1 MKQLIDLW
9 DEELQM
15 YTLDKDDLYYFY
27 DELITIHNEK
37 FIKYGEVW
45 DFSIFDECVI
55 FQHMETEDDSYVDIN
70 RMNVENILRTLNENS
85 RVEIFKNGMVV
96 SCYDG
101 KNSID
106 ECYNNCNVIS
116 MEIFGS
122 SLIINI

>member
-1 MKQLIDLW
+1 MKLTDLW

-15 YTLDKDDLYYFY
+15 YILNKDDLYKFY

-55 FQHMETEDDSYVDIN
+55 FQHMETEDDSYTNDN
-70 RMNVENILRTLNENS
+70 QMNVENILKTLNENS
-85 RVEIFKNGMVV
+85 RVEIFKNGRAV
-96 SCYDG
+96 SMYDG

-116 MEIFGS
+116 MEIFGN

>member
-1 MKQLIDLW
+1 MKLTDLW

-15 YTLDKDDLYYFY
+15 YILNKDDLYKFY

-55 FQHMETEDDSYVDIN
+55 FQHMETEDDSYTNDN
-70 RMNVENILRTLNENS
+70 QMNVENILKTLNENS
-85 RVEIFKNGMVV
+85 RVEIFKNGRAV
-96 SCYDG
+96 SMSDG

-116 MEIFGS
+116 MEIFGN